1 MSCRPICHLLC
12 GRHHL
17 AWHQEVPA
25 MAAIS
30 PQLSHS
36 WGHRQLTA
44 PPQGPILRPV
54 QRDQAVQAKGTRPCC
69 PKAGQFPA
77 LLTSHSTAQGFKAQ
91 LDLGQRQCSSQ
102 AMAQMPMA
110 WGGTVVCRQALVS
123 MLTLVSQAS
132 CKARSSVTAVVAM
145 QAGTCRKAEL
155 AYKASSAVLLPG
167 FGVWPC
173 QQQIYAHAMVFS
185 MSLHTLADILL

>member
-1 MSCRPICHLLC
+1 MPCRRTHHLPC
-12 GRHHL
+12 GHHHL
-17 AWHQEVPA
+17 AWRQEVPA

-36 WGHRQLTA
+36 WGHRQPIA

-102 AMAQMPMA
+102 AMAKMPMA
-110 WGGTVVCRQALVS
+110 WGGTVVCRQALVP

-132 CKARSSVTAVVAM
+132 CKARSSVFAFDEKSFVGKRRAWNASRRL
-145 QAGTCRKAEL
+145 QAG
-155 AYKASSAVLLPG
+155 
-167 FGVWPC
+167 
-173 QQQIYAHAMVFS
+173 
-185 MSLHTLADILL
+185 